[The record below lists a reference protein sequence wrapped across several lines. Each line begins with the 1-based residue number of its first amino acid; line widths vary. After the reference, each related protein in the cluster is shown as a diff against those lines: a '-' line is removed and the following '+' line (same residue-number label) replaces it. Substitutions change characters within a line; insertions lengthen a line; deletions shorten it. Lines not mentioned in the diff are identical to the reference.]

1 METRALGVFQQAVRA
16 EFTGYLFS
24 ASVAIADY
32 NAERRRERKTPL
44 TPSQRARR
52 RKRNPKRRP
61 RDHYDRDS
69 YRRAIARAC
78 DLAKFPH
85 WHPHQLRHNYATRI
99 RKEYG
104 VEAAR
109 ILLGHRS
116 TAVTELYA
124 EIDRGRVREIVS
136 RVG

>member
-1 METRALGVFQQAVRA
+1 VIRPFLRA

-24 ASVAIADY
+24 PAAAIADY
-32 NAERRRERKTPL
+32 NAKRRRKRETPM

-52 RKRNPKRRP
+52 PRRQPKRRP
-61 RDHYDRDS
+61 REHYDRDS

-78 DLAKFPH
+78 ELAKVPH

-99 RKEYG
+99 RKEFG

-136 RVG
+136 KVG